1 MSQLKLIT
9 FDLDNTLWP
18 VDTVIRRAN
27 AVCDQWLAEHH
38 PDAARAM
45 PPEQL
50 ARWRE
55 QAVRDNPSL
64 LSNLTAL
71 RKTVL
76 MRGFE
81 AAGYRHDE
89 AQRLANEAF
98 DVFHDARNQV
108 QLFPGARQLLE
119 ALAEHYIIGALTN
132 GNADL
137 EKIGLGHLF
146 AFHHSSES
154 VGQRKPAPDMFH
166 AALKSADVNAG
177 SALHVGDHPHEDV
190 HAARSH
196 GLHAVWANLLEQPW
210 PDSLPPHQH
219 QIRQLEELPDLLH
232 SFDPGQPVTPDT

>member
-18 VDTVIRRAN
+18 VDSVIRRAN
-27 AVCDQWLAEHH
+27 AVCDQWLAAHH

-45 PPEQL
+45 APEQL

-55 QAVRDNPSL
+55 QAVQNDPAL

-76 MRGFE
+76 CQGFE

-89 AQRLANEAF
+89 AVRLAEQAF
-98 DVFHDARNQV
+98 SVFHDARNQV

-119 ALAEHYIIGALTN
+119 ALADDYVIGALTN

-166 AALKSADVNAG
+166 AALKSAGVAPA

-210 PDSLPPHQH
+210 PEALPAHHH
-219 QIRQLEELPDLLH
+219 QIRQLDELPGLLEQ
-232 SFDPGQPVTPDT
+232 FDPTQPTLPDA